1 MSRTY
6 YQGGNIRWCQNKDEQ
21 PSLLKYTP
29 WSFLSVLLLLEKKKY
44 SKCSQMSSKQWVRVE
59 NPERFS
65 WPESTNL
72 GLQIIDFEQTKVMGL
87 MSFIAAIP
95 WQSPVLTR

>member
-1 MSRTY
+1 
-6 YQGGNIRWCQNKDEQ
+6 
-21 PSLLKYTP
+21 
-29 WSFLSVLLLLEKKKY
+29 
-44 SKCSQMSSKQWVRVE
+44 MSSKQWVRVE
-59 NPERFS
+59 NPEHFS

-72 GLQIIDFEQTKVMGL
+72 GLQIIDFEQTKVKGL

>member
-1 MSRTY
+1 MSE
-6 YQGGNIRWCQNKDEQ
+6 QGWAAK
-21 PSLLKYTP
+21 SLKIYSLIF
-29 WSFLSVLLLLEKKKY
+29 SLSSASLRKKKY